1 MAVIELKLDPSKK
14 ELKVFGAMLL
24 AFFALVGGL
33 VWWKFE
39 SRQAAQTIWTVGAVL
54 TLVYFSLEP
63 LRLYVYRGWMYAA
76 YPIGWTV
83 SHVLLGLIFY
93 GVITPIGLIMRLLG
107 RDPMQRGF
115 EPNAA
120 TYWEPREQVAD
131 VKRYF
136 RQF

>member
-24 AFFALVGGL
+24 AFAALVGGL

-39 SRQAAQTIWTVGAVL
+39 SQQTAQIIWAVGAVV
-54 TLVYFSLEP
+54 TLVYFAVP
-63 LRLYVYRGWMYAA
+63 PFRMPVYRGWMYAA

-83 SHVLLGLIFY
+83 SHVLLGIIFY
-93 GVITPIGLIMRLLG
+93 LVITPIGLIMRLLG
-107 RDPMQRGF
+107 YDPMQRKLD
-115 EPNAA
+115 PNAA
-120 TYWEPREQVAD
+120 TYWEPRAQVAD

>member
-24 AFFALVGGL
+24 AFFALVGSL
-33 VWWKFE
+33 AWWKFE
-39 SRQAAQTIWTVGAVL
+39 SRQTAQIIWAVGSGV
-54 TLVYFSLEP
+54 TLIYFALP
-63 LRLYVYRGWMYAA
+63 PIRLLVYRGWMYAA

-83 SHVLLGLIFY
+83 SHILLGVIFY
-93 GVITPIGLIMRLLG
+93 LVITPIGLIMRLLG
-107 RDPMQRGF
+107 YDPMQRKLD
-115 EPNAA
+115 PNAA
-120 TYWEPREQVAD
+120 TYWEPRAQVAD